1 MSSFQDTIS
10 KYPPY
15 VPPEAIEEWDP
26 TKVKTNLEQGLPLFP
41 IIDEYNDECEQSI
54 YSLLNIDSEYFKSE
68 KYKELSL
75 KLNERMKQ
83 IEEEQKASQIEKQ
96 RQTNNNIIE
105 MIDKLYE
112 SGEFEKNK
120 CSLHAALSSH
130 KYWNAGLN
138 IVHFFTDNDSD
149 QTWIG
154 NSSNDQRCHSI
165 FKDRKRNMIYE
176 IHYAYGTWDIFP
188 LTGIME
194 YLEEYKPEL
203 AKNEQWIKLNEKLP
217 YYDMVPLDSE

>member
-10 KYPPY
+10 KYPSY

-26 TKVKTNLEQGLPLFP
+26 TKVKTNLQQGVSLFSFLDQSLDQSGNMLPTYDSAYF
-41 IIDEYNDECEQSI
+41 QS
-54 YSLLNIDSEYFKSE
+54 EE
-68 KYKELSL
+68 YKELCVKNDEIL
-75 KLNERMKQ
+75 KK
-83 IEEEQKASQIEKQ
+83 IEEKQKTAEISEEQQIV
-96 RQTNNNIIE
+96 NNINE
-105 MIDKLYE
+105 VIDKLYE

-120 CSLHAALSSH
+120 NSLHAALSSH

-138 IVHFFTDNDSD
+138 IVDFFTYNDSD
-149 QTWIG
+149 RTWIG

-176 IHYAYGTWDIFP
+176 VHYAYGTWDIFP
-188 LTGIME
+188 LTSIME

-217 YYDMVPLDSE
+217 YYDMVPLDNE

>member
-26 TKVKTNLEQGLPLFP
+26 IKVKTNLEQGVPLFSFLDQSLDQSGNIFP
-41 IIDEYNDECEQSI
+41 IFDSAYFQSQEYKEWSLKNDEI
-54 YSLLNIDSEYFKSE
+54 
-68 KYKELSL
+68 L
-75 KLNERMKQ
+75 KK
-83 IEEEQKASQIEKQ
+83 IEEKQKTAEISEEQQII
-96 RQTNNNIIE
+96 NNINE
-105 MIDKLYE
+105 VIDKLYE

-120 CSLHAALSSH
+120 YSLHAALSSH

-138 IVHFFTDNDSD
+138 IVDFFTYNDSD
-149 QTWIG
+149 RTWIG

-176 IHYAYGTWDIFP
+176 VHYAYGSWDIFP

-194 YLEEYKPEL
+194 YLEEYKPAL

>member
-10 KYPPY
+10 KYPSY

-26 TKVKTNLEQGLPLFP
+26 TKVETNLEQGVPLFSFLDQSLDQSGNIFP
-41 IIDEYNDECEQSI
+41 IFDSAYFQSQEYKEWSLKNDEI
-54 YSLLNIDSEYFKSE
+54 
-68 KYKELSL
+68 L
-75 KLNERMKQ
+75 KK
-83 IEEEQKASQIEKQ
+83 IEEKQKTAEISEQQ
-96 RQTNNNIIE
+96 RIINDINE
-105 MIDKLYE
+105 VIDKLYE

-120 CSLHAALSSH
+120 YSLHAALSSH

-138 IVHFFTDNDSD
+138 IVDFFTSNDSD
-149 QTWIG
+149 RTWIG
-154 NSSNDQRCHSI
+154 NSSSDQRCHSI

-176 IHYAYGTWDIFP
+176 VHYAYGSWDIFP
-188 LTGIME
+188 LTSIIE